1 MKESN
6 FVQETL
12 ENKTTNDKTCYLE
25 PRWLHKIN
33 SRFLGGSIG
42 NLAVWSYTSSRDPW
56 NRC

>member
-6 FVQETL
+6 FLQETL

-33 SRFLGGSIG
+33 SCFLSGSIG
-42 NLAVWSYTSSRDPW
+42 NLAV
-56 NRC
+56 